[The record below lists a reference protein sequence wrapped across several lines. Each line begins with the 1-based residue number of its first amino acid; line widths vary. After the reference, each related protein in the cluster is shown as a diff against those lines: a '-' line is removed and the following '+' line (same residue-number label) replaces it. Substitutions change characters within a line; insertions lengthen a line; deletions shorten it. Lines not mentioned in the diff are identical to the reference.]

1 MRLVTA
7 HKILITAAIAMFALL
22 AVWYVRQGAAFPG
35 AVISG
40 AAAGVLAVYWRYR
53 FRRDRGKS

>member
-22 AVWYVRQGAAFPG
+22 AVWYVRQEAAFPG
-35 AVISG
+35 AVLSG

-53 FRRDRGKS
+53 FR